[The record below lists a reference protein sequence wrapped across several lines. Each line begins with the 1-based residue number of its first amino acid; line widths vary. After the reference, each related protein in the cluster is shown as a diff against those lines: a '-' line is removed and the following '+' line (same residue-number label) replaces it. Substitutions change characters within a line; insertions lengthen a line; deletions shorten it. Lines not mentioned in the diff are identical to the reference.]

1 MKIAV
6 TAKGKTL
13 DDQVDPRFGRCPFF
27 LVVDT
32 ETLDVEVIENPNVAL
47 GGGSGI
53 QSAQLM
59 AEHDVKVMLT
69 GNCGPNAYQTL
80 NAAEIEVVVGAAGK
94 IRDAVEQF
102 KAGTLSSTQGPNVAS
117 HFGVGTETGG
127 QTAQQTGS
135 NMEGEMV
142 MGRGMGMGGGRGM
155 GMGAGRGMGSGRG
168 MGGGRGTGMGAG
180 RGMGAAMPVPDP
192 ESINSPAFGAGD
204 NVDMLKTEAQQ
215 LEAQLQAVK
224 AQINQ
229 GSSVNTVSRLI
240 AVVDAGQ
247 CNGCGICARV
257 CPASAIKINRI
268 AVIDTNKCT
277 GCGDC
282 VSACPREAL
291 MLKKR

>member
-142 MGRGMGMGGGRGM
+142 MGRGMGMGGGRG
-155 GMGAGRGMGSGRG
+155 
-168 MGGGRGTGMGAG
+168 TGMGAG

-192 ESINSPAFGAGD
+192 ASINSPAFGAGD

-268 AVIDTNKCT
+268 AVIDANKCT